1 MNNQL
6 LDYTGKVVLITGASG
21 GIGKATALAFARQ
34 GAKVVIG
41 DFSEEATQTVAAIK
55 AQGGEASFL
64 KTNVADAA
72 DVAALVKF
80 TVATYGTMDF
90 AFNNSGILPSSKPLA
105 EMTELDFVRT
115 IDVDLKGV
123 FLCLKYELEYM
134 SSVGT
139 GAIVNTASVAGIVSD
154 PAMSPY
160 TAAKHGVVGLTKAAA
175 LDYAAKGIRINAIAP
190 GLVATAMTKRWMEDP
205 ATKSK
210 LMDNSPIGRAAEPEE
225 IAGSVLFLC
234 SDLASFITGHT
245 LVIDGG
251 QTAH

>member
-1 MNNQL
+1 MVS
-6 LDYTGKVVLITGASG
+6 TGK
-21 GIGKATALAFARQ
+21 
-34 GAKVVIG
+34 
-41 DFSEEATQTVAAIK
+41 
-55 AQGGEASFL
+55 
-64 KTNVADAA
+64 
-72 DVAALVKF
+72 
-80 TVATYGTMDF
+80 
-90 AFNNSGILPSSKPLA
+90 
-105 EMTELDFVRT
+105 
-115 IDVDLKGV
+115 
-123 FLCLKYELEYM
+123 
-134 SSVGT
+134 

-205 ATKSK
+205 AIKTK
-210 LMDNSPIGRAAEPEE
+210 LMENSPIGRAAEPEE